1 MKLLEVCCGNLD
13 SVHAAVKGG
22 APRIEL
28 CSSLELDGLTPS
40 WEDLCTARALYPQ
53 LTIHVLIRPRPGD
66 FCYSPA
72 ELQQMAAD
80 IRTALSLGADGIV
93 IGCLTPSG
101 DVDVPAM
108 QVLMA
113 DARHVTFH
121 RAFDVCRQPFD
132 ALETIIGLGCTR
144 LLTSG
149 QAPTVAEGTDMVRAL
164 RERADG
170 RIGLLPGCGVTPR
183 NARRILELT
192 GCTEIHASASHTVN
206 GRKVT
211 SSRTVAAILRQIN
224 PAFGR
229 GILPE

>member
-1 MKLLEVCCGNLD
+1 MRLLEVCCGNLD

-28 CSSLELDGLTPS
+28 CSALELDGLTPS
-40 WEDLCTARALYPQ
+40 WEDLRTVRSRYPH
-53 LTIHVLIRPRPGD
+53 LSVHVLIRPRAGD

-72 ELQQMAAD
+72 EVRQMAAD

-93 IGCLTPSG
+93 IGCLIPEG

-108 QVLMA
+108 RELMA
-113 DARHVTFH
+113 VARNVTFH
-121 RAFDVCRQPFD
+121 RAFDVCRRPFD
-132 ALETIIGLGCTR
+132 ALEEIIGLGCAR

-164 RERADG
+164 RGQAAG

-192 GCTEIHASASHTVN
+192 GCTEIHASASHTKD

-211 SSRTVAAILRQIN
+211 SARTVAAILHQIN
-224 PAFGR
+224 APIA
-229 GILPE
+229 

>member
-28 CSSLELDGLTPS
+28 CSALEQDGLTPS
-40 WEDLCTARALYPQ
+40 WEDLRTARARYPQ

-80 IRTALSLGADGIV
+80 IQTALALGADGIV
-93 IGCLTPSG
+93 IGCLTPDG
-101 DVDVPAM
+101 DIDVPAM
-108 QVLMA
+108 QILMA
-113 DARHVTFH
+113 DARNVTFH
-121 RAFDVCRQPFD
+121 RAFDACRLPFD
-132 ALETIIGLGCTR
+132 ALEAIIGLGCSR

-164 RERADG
+164 RERAAG

-224 PAFGR
+224 PTFGR
-229 GILPE
+229 EILPE